1 MQMQLSNQVDE
12 ENVDKKRN
20 MRQKSLMKILFS
32 FVPLLVCLAL
42 TGCFASKPVL
52 TSSNSKTDTVIS
64 KQAPLP
70 STNGGSNYKVA
81 VTKPPVCNDFPVS
94 FRVLLTDNEARVRPV
109 QRTTLGAF
117 SEDTFTYAP
126 NN

>member
-1 MQMQLSNQVDE
+1 V
-12 ENVDKKRN
+12 KKIY
-20 MRQKSLMKILFS
+20 MKKLFNYAC
-32 FVPLLVCLAL
+32 VLVCLVL
-42 TGCFASKPVL
+42 SGCFAS
-52 TSSNSKTDTVIS
+52 TSVTVTTTPQS
-64 KQAPLP
+64 DLASTKQPMTP
-70 STNGGSNYKVA
+70 SRNGASNYKVA

-109 QRTTLGAF
+109 QKTTLGAF